1 MKHKIVI
8 IIAALILIFIV
19 YNFMVRIFTA
29 FKAGDRLTEAANRL
43 HTLEI
48 QNKDLKAQLKEVTS
62 PDYIEKQARDK
73 LGLAKEGEVV
83 VVIPE
88 ERIKQVLGLGKESPE
103 EEKLA
108 NWLGW
113 VRLFLK

>member
-1 MKHKIVI
+1 MKQKIVI
-8 IIAALILIFIV
+8 VLGVIVFIFIV
-19 YNFMVRIFTA
+19 YSFAVRIFTA

-43 HTLEI
+43 HKLEV
-48 QNKDLKAQLKEVTS
+48 QNKELKAQLEEVSS

-83 VVIPE
+83 MVIPE
-88 ERIKQVLGLGKESPE
+88 EKIKQVLGAKKDVQE
-103 EEKLA
+103 EERLP

-113 VRLFLK
+113 VRLFFK